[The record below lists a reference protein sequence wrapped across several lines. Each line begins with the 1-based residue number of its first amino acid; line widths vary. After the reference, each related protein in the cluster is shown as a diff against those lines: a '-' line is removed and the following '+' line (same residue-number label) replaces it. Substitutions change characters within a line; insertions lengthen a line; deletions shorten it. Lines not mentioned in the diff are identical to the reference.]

1 MIKHWTDSKSTA
13 SAVVLF
19 AAILLF
25 TYLPVHSSEEN
36 VRRKIQLSRE
46 EEVLLLLVDMPVD
59 CGVAFERAIQPERVA
74 KTVRE
79 LSAYTSEEL
88 EIGIRAYLGRSGS
101 DCFEDRMG
109 KLFVLNSYLFEV
121 PDFVEY
127 DNEFAGVGVKFFQV
141 PTRGEDE
148 FSPRHPWTVDD
159 KGKWTLKQSAFSI
172 GQVSSTGYHGL
183 EAFLLLKSRYPR
195 RASDADE
202 K

>member
-1 MIKHWTDSKSTA
+1 MIRYWTDSKLTTST
-13 SAVVLF
+13 VVLS

-25 TYLPVHSSEEN
+25 MCLRAESFEEN
-36 VRRKIQLSRE
+36 PSRKIQLSRE

-59 CGVAFERAIQPERVA
+59 VGVVFHREIEPDRITEV
-74 KTVRE
+74 VRE
-79 LSAYTSEEL
+79 LSAYTNEEL

-109 KLFVLNSYLFEV
+109 KLFILNSYLFEV

-141 PTRGEDE
+141 PTRGENE
-148 FSPRHPWTVDD
+148 FSPRHPWTVDGN
-159 KGKWTLKQSAFSI
+159 GKWTLKKSAFSI

-195 RASDADE
+195 RASDAGE